1 MVPTA
6 ACPLW
11 RTGLSGSGP
20 AFVYLM
26 IEALADGGVAAGL
39 PRDTALAL
47 AAKTVAG
54 AAQVRCGKGGLAAGC
69 LAAGCRRHCCK
80 AHRTITTLR
89 PLVPRAPS
97 RPPPLKPLPP
107 CPPHTLPPT
116 ALLLLSLRST
126 LCAPQMVF
134 SEDESSVLGM
144 VHPGVLK
151 DRVASPAG
159 TTIAGLLELE
169 SSGVRGAFMRAVK
182 NAAQRSK
189 ELAG

>member
-1 MVPTA
+1 MREG
-6 ACPLW
+6 W
-11 RTGLSGSGP
+11 
-20 AFVYLM
+20 
-26 IEALADGGVAAGL
+26 
-39 PRDTALAL
+39 
-47 AAKTVAG
+47 
-54 AAQVRCGKGGLAAGC
+54 AGC
-69 LAAGCRRHCCK
+69 WLLGCRLQ
-80 AHRTITTLR
+80 ATLLQSS
-89 PLVPRAPS
+89 PHDNDAAAS
-97 RPPPLKPLPP
+97 RSSSPIPPPLKPLPP